1 MPSLAVALA
10 FLAQAAAPGNGASP
24 QVYGPAAPAMPKLAA
39 APASEPAKPAECAV
53 DAKGGDSREIVVCAP
68 KPKGYR
74 IDPDILAARREKREM
89 MAGRPHN
96 PHESFKDNKCKVV
109 GPAPCMD
116 APMINLLAAA
126 ATAAEMAD
134 RLSKGQEIG
143 SMFVTDPQPS
153 EYQLYLE
160 AKKRREDKEA
170 AAAAKTAKAKAAAA
184 GQAAPPTSAS
194 EPPKSA
200 AQ

>member
-1 MPSLAVALA
+1 MPAGLPPAIAL
-10 FLAQAAAPGNGASP
+10 LAQVAATIDPTASA
-24 QVYGPAAPAMPKLAA
+24 YGPEAPTVARVAPAATAA
-39 APASEPAKPAECAV
+39 SATERLCAPNSTDAE
-53 DAKGGDSREIVVCAP
+53 SRVIVVCAP
-68 KPKGYR
+68 KPQGYR
-74 IDPDILAARREKREM
+74 IDPDVLAAHKAKREM

-96 PHESFKDNKCKVV
+96 PHETFKDNSCKVV

-160 AKKRREDKEA
+160 AKKEREAKEA
-170 AAAAKTAKAKAAAA
+170 AKAAKAKAAAQLA
-184 GQAAPPTSAS
+184 QPA
-194 EPPKSA
+194 KSA
-200 AQ
+200 AP

>member
-1 MPSLAVALA
+1 MPAGLPVAITL
-10 FLAQAAAPGNGASP
+10 LAQAAAAATTAPAGI
-24 QVYGPAAPAMPKLAA
+24 YGPEAPPAPKAATAAPAAA
-39 APASEPAKPAECAV
+39 DRTCVPSTADAE
-53 DAKGGDSREIVVCAP
+53 SRTIVVCAP
-68 KPKGYR
+68 KPQGYR
-74 IDPDILAARREKREM
+74 IDPDVLAAKKAKREM

-96 PHESFKDNKCKVV
+96 PHETFKDNSCKVV

-160 AKKRREDKEA
+160 AKKEREAKEA
-170 AAAAKTAKAKAAAA
+170 AKAAKAKAAAQQA
-184 GQAAPPTSAS
+184 QLAAPAT
-194 EPPKSA
+194 PP

>member
-1 MPSLAVALA
+1 MAAALPVAIAL
-10 FLAQAAAPGNGASP
+10 LAQAAAATPYTSS
-24 QVYGPAAPAMPKLAA
+24 VYGPEGPP
-39 APASEPAKPAECAV
+39 PAKAALTTATASATERSCVPSTKDAE
-53 DAKGGDSREIVVCAP
+53 SRVIVVCAP
-68 KPKGYR
+68 KPQGYR
-74 IDPDILAARREKREM
+74 IDPDVLAARKAKREM

-96 PHESFKDNKCKVV
+96 PHETFKDNSCKVV

-143 SMFVTDPQPS
+143 SMFVTDPQSS

-160 AKKRREDKEA
+160 AKKEREAKEA
-170 AAAAKTAKAKAAAA
+170 AKAAKAKAAAQPA
-184 GQAAPPTSAS
+184 QPAKPAAP
-194 EPPKSA
+194 
-200 AQ
+200 